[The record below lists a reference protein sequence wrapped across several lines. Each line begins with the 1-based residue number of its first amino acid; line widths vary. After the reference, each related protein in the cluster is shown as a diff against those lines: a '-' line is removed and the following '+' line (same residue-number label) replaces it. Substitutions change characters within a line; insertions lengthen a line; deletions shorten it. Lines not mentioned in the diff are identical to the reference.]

1 MTLRTRSGPDSMP
14 PARSCKV
21 SSWSKGSDG
30 RADEPEVS
38 TSPRTSARYDEKLTG
53 NDAAVVP
60 VRLVVVDPISAYLGG
75 TDSHV
80 NASVREALAPLAALA
95 AKHKVAVIAVS
106 HLNKGGGAAMYR
118 TTGSLAFIAAA
129 RAAWVV
135 GRDPD
140 NKERCLML
148 PVKQNLAPDGGG
160 FAYRIGTVDLDG
172 AVIPRVQWERERIQG
187 NADAILAHDDPGDR
201 TERQEA
207 VEWLREEL
215 GAGEVPAREVL
226 RDADGA
232 GISRATLRR
241 AQKDLGV
248 MHSRQGFGR
257 GSLVTWRID
266 AQRERIGTQPRGV
279 STYGGGEHLSDN
291 EAAVED
297 ANLLRG
303 PREPR
308 EVPL

>member
-14 PARSCKV
+14 PGALVQGVELVEGVRRQGGRT
-21 SSWSKGSDG
+21 GSFNLTEDVG
-30 RADEPEVS
+30 AL
-38 TSPRTSARYDEKLTG
+38 DEKLTG

-248 MHSRQGFGR
+248 MHSRQGFPPGEAS
-257 GSLVTWRID
+257 SLG
-266 AQRERIGTQPRGV
+266 A
-279 STYGGGEHLSDN
+279 
-291 EAAVED
+291 
-297 ANLLRG
+297 
-303 PREPR
+303 
-308 EVPL
+308 